1 VSGVAVRAVG
11 AGEARRLVPS
21 LADILVDCV
30 AGGASVSFMAPYTR
44 ADAAAFWSKVIDD
57 AEAGS
62 VSLVVA
68 EIDGEPVGT
77 VQVAYDMPPNQPH
90 RGEVRKLLVHRKARG
105 RGIGKAMMRAAEQ
118 EAIARGRS
126 LLCLDTA
133 SAAAEHIYA
142 ELGWQRVG
150 VIPDFALLPD
160 GAFCDT
166 TIFYKRIA

>member
-1 VSGVAVRAVG
+1 MSSIAVRAVD
-11 AGEARRLVPS
+11 AGELRRLVPA
-21 LADILVDCV
+21 LADILADCV
-30 AGGASVSFMAPYTR
+30 AGGASVSFMAPYTGS
-44 ADAAAFWSKVIDD
+44 DAAAFWSKVADA
-57 AEAGS
+57 AEAGA

-105 RGIGKAMMRAAEQ
+105 RGLGKALMRAVEQ

-133 SAAAEHIYA
+133 SIAAEHIYA
-142 ELGWQRVG
+142 DLGWQRVG

-160 GAFCDT
+160 GGFCDT